1 VDGIDQIGTTLCLP
15 TPGKSAVKSALRT
28 AAPSDQQQQ
37 GSPLPRG
44 RRVSVKSPEAIRM
57 DAEDEEDETKRDL
70 VREIVRT
77 PGVALRST
85 SRRPRA
91 TPAPLPTPAAG
102 TLRRSQRST
111 VRKAAAPVEETEV
124 STAKRSTRK
133 TAIPKV
139 AIDFDQE
146 EEDAAGTNGECYL
159 LFSLLIICLAV
170 RLPGA
175 VQF

>member
-15 TPGKSAVKSALRT
+15 TPGKSAMKSALRT
-28 AAPSDQQQQ
+28 AAPADQQQQ

-57 DAEDEEDETKRDL
+57 DAMDEEGDETKRDF
-70 VREIVRT
+70 VRT

-124 STAKRSTRK
+124 STARRSTRK

>member
-15 TPGKSAVKSALRT
+15 TPGKSAMKSALRT
-28 AAPSDQQQQ
+28 AAPADQQQQ

-57 DAEDEEDETKRDL
+57 DAEDEDDETKRDL

-102 TLRRSQRST
+102 TLRRSQRSS
-111 VRKAAAPVEETEV
+111 VRKAAAPVEEVVV
-124 STAKRSTRK
+124 STAKRSTRR

-146 EEDAAGTNGECYL
+146 EEDAAVTKGESNL
-159 LFSLLIICLAV
+159 LFPLLIIRLVV